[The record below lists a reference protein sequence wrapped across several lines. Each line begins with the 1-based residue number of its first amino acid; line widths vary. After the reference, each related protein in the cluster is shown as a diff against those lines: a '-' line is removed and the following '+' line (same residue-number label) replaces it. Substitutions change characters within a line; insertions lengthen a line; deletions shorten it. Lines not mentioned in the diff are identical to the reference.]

1 MKEPMYDTKEQH
13 LELARFH
20 WKMARETAW
29 TPMGYRWQA
38 LRHFL
43 RYLGFP
49 ESWCF
54 PSEEKL
60 RKLRQKDEEKRR
72 IQQQRKS

>member
-13 LELARFH
+13 LESARFY
-20 WKMARETAW
+20 WNEAKKRDW
-29 TPMGYRWQA
+29 PPFGYTRQA

-43 RYLGFP
+43 RYLGLP
-49 ESWCF
+49 ETWCF

-60 RKLRQKDEEKRR
+60 RKLRQRDEERKLR
-72 IQQQRKS
+72 QQRRP

>member
-1 MKEPMYDTKEQH
+1 MRDPIYDTKEQH
-13 LELARFH
+13 LELARWM
-20 WKMARETAW
+20 WKEARKQDWA
-29 TPMGYRWQA
+29 PIGYRLQA

-43 RYLGFP
+43 RYLGLP

-60 RKLRQKDEEKRR
+60 RKLRQRDEERKLR
-72 IQQQRKS
+72 QQRRP

>member
-13 LELARFH
+13 LDLARFH
-20 WKMARETAW
+20 WKMARKAAW
-29 TPMGYRWQA
+29 APIGYRWQA

-49 ESWCF
+49 NSWCF
-54 PSEEKL
+54 PSEEQL
-60 RKLRQKDEEKRR
+60 RRRRQKAIDKERREKEAAR
-72 IQQQRKS
+72 